1 MRWFGA
7 LDIFFVFQ
15 KARGS
20 RIFIDF
26 NAWVVNMVEVQYEE
40 MRKHNTK
47 KDCWMAI
54 HGKVLC
60 LVPAGHREAACA
72 ATTWP
77 PCAGLQA
84 RPRAVDVSE

>member
-1 MRWFGA
+1 MTF
-7 LDIFFVFQ
+7 FFVFQ
-15 KARGS
+15 KA
-20 RIFIDF
+20 
-26 NAWVVNMVEVQYEE
+26 NMVEVQYEE

>member
-20 RIFIDF
+20 RIF

>member
-1 MRWFGA
+1 VIVRWFGA
-7 LDIFFVFQ
+7 LDIFFCVS
-15 KARGS
+15 KGERLKENAS
-20 RIFIDF
+20 
-26 NAWVVNMVEVQYEE
+26 AWVVNMVEVQYEE

>member
-1 MRWFGA
+1 M
-7 LDIFFVFQ
+7 FQ

-20 RIFIDF
+20 RIFIEDF

>member
-1 MRWFGA
+1 MTF
-7 LDIFFVFQ
+7 IFVFQ

-20 RIFIDF
+20 RIFIDI